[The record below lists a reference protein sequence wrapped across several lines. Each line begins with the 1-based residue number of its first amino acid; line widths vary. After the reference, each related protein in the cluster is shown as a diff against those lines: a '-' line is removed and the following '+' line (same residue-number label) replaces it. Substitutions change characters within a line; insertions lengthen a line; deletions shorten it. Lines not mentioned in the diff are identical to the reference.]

1 MNKVLLFA
9 YIFFFT
15 LGITANAQSSLSGE
29 QGGNGSFLQDD
40 QVLSKNKIEIYPNP
54 AVENIFVKINNS
66 ELENVEIEL
75 FNIIGNSLTFEME
88 EIEKNTYRVKVEDF
102 PPGYY
107 LLIIKDPIKRF
118 NQAFK
123 FHKVK

>member
-1 MNKVLLFA
+1 MKKLLLFA
-9 YIFFFT
+9 YIFFF
-15 LGITANAQSSLSGE
+15 LFGIVDAQSTFNEE
-29 QGGNGSFLQDD
+29 QSVNFSTLQDD
-40 QVLSKNKIEIYPNP
+40 QIISKNKIEIFPNP
-54 AVENIFVKINNS
+54 AVENVYVKIDNS

-75 FNIIGNSLTFEME
+75 FNIIGNSLAIEIE
-88 EIEKNTYRVKVEDF
+88 EIEHNYFKIKVEDF